1 MAGGGVEGAGF
12 GASAEAAETTEARDV
27 EACLW
32 EGRGMPVLTVTVLT
46 VSLSA
51 SWGGYV
57 GMYADPL
64 HCRAMMDV
72 IADDD
77 PGAVIRCEP
86 VVLREPV
93 PIPPPRP
100 DNLKPRHVPVLVPPM
115 RPLR

>member
-1 MAGGGVEGAGF
+1 M
-12 GASAEAAETTEARDV
+12 S
-27 EACLW
+27 L
-32 EGRGMPVLTVTVLT
+32 LTVTVLT

-72 IADDD
+72 IAEDD

-86 VVLREPV
+86 VVLHEPV

-100 DNLKPRHVPVLVPPM
+100 EGLRSPRQPVLVPPM
-115 RPLR
+115 RPWS